1 MGRMAEL
8 AAEMDER
15 AWQDMADEQLSPR
28 EVRWVCPFC
37 GTELPDE
44 QTPHCGEA
52 GHARPMTDE
61 EIHENE

>member
-28 EVRWVCPFC
+28 EVRWVCVYCWHEVPYE
-37 GTELPDE
+37 GA
-44 QTPHCGEA
+44 PHCGEV
-52 GHARPMTDE
+52 HSEPMTNE